1 MVFRLNLY
9 GFSTESVWF
18 FRLNLYGFSTD
29 SVWFFD
35 RILYRFST
43 ESVWLRRI
51 SFVFSLIFLLYDCF
65 PLITVFLLSFISNS
79 IYFVNEYLKLSTFII
94 CTSFFILFFITF
106 LSLHFYLFVN
116 ILSFFET

>member
-18 FRLNLYGFSTD
+18 FRLNLYG
-29 SVWFFD
+29 
-35 RILYRFST
+35 FST

-65 PLITVFLLSFISNS
+65 PLITVFLLSFIAFNS